1 MKYLLAA
8 ALAFAAPG
16 LVFAQSASADK
27 APAKKAA
34 TAKPAAK
41 TAAAKPAPKKP
52 RLARSAAKAVETV
65 TPISDEPSPVL
76 SAADIDVAKR
86 VHTGHIACELG
97 NAVTITPDEKNPGYF
112 AVQNRK
118 VTYRMHPV
126 ESRTGAIR
134 LEDVKAGAMWLQLGN
149 KSMLM
154 NQKEGLRLADEC
166 QSADQLAMSETMKKG
181 PPTRGL
187 LDAPDAPIPGAQ
199 K

>member
-1 MKYLLAA
+1 MKYILAA
-8 ALAFAAPG
+8 ALAFAVPG
-16 LVFAQSASADK
+16 IACAQTASTDK

-34 TAKPAAK
+34 AAKPAPAKPAAK
-41 TAAAKPAPKKP
+41 AAAQKKP

-76 SAADIDVAKR
+76 SEADLDVAKR
-86 VHTGHIACELG
+86 VYTGHIACELG
-97 NAVTITPDEKNPGYF
+97 NSVTITPDEKHPGYF

-166 QSADQLAMSETMKKG
+166 QNPDQVAMSDAMKKA

-187 LDAPDAPIPGAQ
+187 LDAPDAPIPAQ

>member
-16 LVFAQSASADK
+16 LVLAQSTAADK

-34 TAKPAAK
+34 PAKPAAAK
-41 TAAAKPAPKKP
+41 AAAKPAPKKP

-65 TPISDEPSPVL
+65 TPISEEPSPVL
-76 SAADIDVAKR
+76 SEADLAVAKR
-86 VHTGHIACELG
+86 VYTGHIACELG
-97 NAVTITPDEKNPGYF
+97 NAVTVTPDEKHPGYF
-112 AVQNRK
+112 TVQNRK
-118 VTYRMHPV
+118 LTYRMHPV

-166 QSADQLAMSETMKKG
+166 QSTDQVTMAETMKKG
-181 PPTRGL
+181 PPTKGL
-187 LDAPDAPIPGAQ
+187 LDAPDAPVPGAA